1 MNHTMLILFLLAA
14 GCGPKLPADRR
25 YARDVAVA
33 VDEGD
38 ERCAASRES
47 DDVIERC
54 KRLRASLKPIL
65 LEADR
70 DAGAP

>member
-1 MNHTMLILFLLAA
+1 MRSHFFVLLPLVAA
-14 GCGPKLPADRR
+14 CGPKLPADRR

-38 ERCAASRES
+38 ERCAASREP